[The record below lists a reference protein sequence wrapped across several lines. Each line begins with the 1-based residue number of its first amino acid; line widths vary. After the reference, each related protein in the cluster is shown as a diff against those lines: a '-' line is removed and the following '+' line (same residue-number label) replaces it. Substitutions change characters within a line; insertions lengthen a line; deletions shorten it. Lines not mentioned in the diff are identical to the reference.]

1 MWDIRSKGTIFLGV
15 HFMHLAYAK
24 EAYKSNNVRSDS
36 HLLSFYQGPI
46 DMILIALLQLFN
58 GETTFKGKLE
68 DALKEILTTKK
79 AKIAAKLLPYVR
91 GLEHTLRMS
100 ELETIC
106 TC

>member
-1 MWDIRSKGTIFLGV
+1 
-15 HFMHLAYAK
+15 MHLAYAK
-24 EAYKSNNVRSDS
+24 EAYETDNLRSDE
-36 HLLSFYQGPI
+36 HAGLSFYQGPI
-46 DMILIALLQLFN
+46 SVKLIALLQLFN

-68 DALKEILTTKK
+68 DALKKILTRNKG
-79 AKIAAKLLPYVR
+79 KIVAKLLPYMR